1 MQKIETVSAM
11 RTLAASLNLEGRT
24 IALVPTQGALHAG
37 QEALIRAAAA
47 HADAVVVSIFV
58 NPLQFPS
65 NEIPANYPRRLE
77 EDLALCEACGAAA
90 VFTPT
95 SEEIYPKG
103 YSTYVT
109 EEVTSRHLCGPSRP
123 THFRGVATLMAKL
136 FNIIRPDYVY
146 FGQKTVQRA
155 AVIRKMVDDLE
166 YGVEVIV
173 VPTVREADGL
183 ASGVRNHEFTA
194 TMRQEALAVHAS
206 LQRAKE
212 MVEAGV
218 RSPDRLVAEATHILG
233 DRRRVRVIYATIV
246 DIKTLEAVREIVP
259 GRCMMA
265 IAVWIDEVR
274 LIDNCLL

>member
-77 EDLALCEACGAAA
+77 ADLALCEACGATA

-95 SEEIYPKG
+95 AEEIYPKG

-183 ASGVRNHEFTA
+183 ASGVRNHEFTT

-212 MVEAGV
+212 MVESGV

>member
-11 RTLAASLNLEGRT
+11 RSLAASFNLEGKT

-37 QEALIRAAAA
+37 QEALIRAAVAR
-47 HADAVVVSIFV
+47 ADAVVVSIFV

-65 NEIPANYPRRLE
+65 NEVPANYPRTPE
-77 EDLALCEACGAAA
+77 ADLALCETLGVAA
-90 VFTPT
+90 VFVPGTD
-95 SEEIYPKG
+95 EIYPKG
-103 YSTYVT
+103 FSTYVG
-109 EEVTSRHLCGPSRP
+109 EEVTSRFLCGPSRP

-136 FNIIRPDYVY
+136 FNIIRPDYAY

-155 AVIRKMVDDLE
+155 AVVRKMADDLE
-166 YGVEVIV
+166 FGVEVVV
-173 VPTVREADGL
+173 VPTVREPDGL
-183 ASGVRNHEFTA
+183 ASGVRNREFTA
-194 TMRQEALAVHAS
+194 TMRQEALAIHAS

-233 DRRRVRVIYATIV
+233 ERRRVRVIYVTIV
-246 DIKTLEAVREIVP
+246 DARTMEAVRDIVP
-259 GRCMMA
+259 GECMMA

-274 LIDNCLL
+274 LIDNCVL